1 MSNLGQ
7 FIKNERDA
15 VGLSQD
21 ELGAICGISDATI
34 QRIET
39 GKTKQPGWELLCKI
53 AKAVKIHPFEIL
65 KESGYITDEDISP
78 SHRLNGLEDLDRNE
92 FQSVQ
97 VYIDFMMYRKN
108 NCKNSKEEL
117 ESCHID

>member
-1 MSNLGQ
+1 MFNLGQ
-7 FIKNERDA
+7 FIKDKRDA
-15 VGLSQD
+15 VGLSLD

-39 GKTKQPGWELLCKI
+39 GKTKRPGWDLLCKI

-78 SHRLNGLEDLDRNE
+78 SHRLNGLEDLNGSE
-92 FQSVQ
+92 LQSVQ
-97 VYIDFMMYRKN
+97 VYIDFMVFRKN
-108 NCKNSKEEL
+108 YCKNL
-117 ESCHID
+117 TGN